1 MDLAEGALDANGSVF
16 AAVLENRS
24 GVCGT
29 CVVDTSTAR
38 ITLQTL
44 CESSAS
50 CVHTISYLEAVE
62 PSVVIVCAG
71 GAPLLRSFAAAAAQ
85 TALSTKCVP
94 KLRSAFDDTRGASML
109 RLLARPEDKVC
120 AVARRRNC
128 PEPVVDA
135 RSRAFRRQE
144 CLDKQRFYLA
154 MAAAA
159 PLLTYLSNERGVVVR
174 LPKLSCCP
182 LLLPLTALPRSQLLP
197 GTVSVSAGTS
207 ASHVDVDNA
216 TMRVLELVPTSGSR
230 AGGSLL
236 ELFKPKTK
244 GGAQL
249 LRASLLQPPAV
260 ESTICGRLDAVD
272 ELLGNEALYQAVSA
286 VLATCPPRLEQ
297 VVASFAVA
305 KKHTPGQ
312 AAQQVT
318 ASIAALLGLR
328 AALALAPTLAGAL
341 AGASSSVLSSLHAV
355 STHPALAQLEAKI
368 AELLDDEG
376 PGMGRNS
383 FAQRTNAVFALRTGS
398 CGLLD
403 VSRRKYCEI
412 TEAVNDLVTQY
423 NEGAGGACTFFRA
436 TFAPKRG
443 FFLTAP
449 TADFDAAPPSVK
461 QLFSQTQRKG
471 RQVHLATPELKA
483 LNVRLL
489 DASVD
494 CIMLSQNAL
503 DACAGMVRAQLAVI
517 TALVEGVA
525 LLDVLHCFA
534 GVVAGSG
541 RTFVRP
547 TFSRDGPI
555 AVQNG
560 HHPMLD
566 AAMGG
571 GCVPNNAFLSSAAS
585 LVLVAGPNAAG
596 KSTYLRQV
604 ALLALLA
611 HAGCYVPAEFATFRV
626 LDRICCVGMSESD
639 EMLHNNSTFMVEC
652 RELQHAL
659 ATATR
664 NSLVLMDELG
674 RATSTGDAFALGLA
688 ACEHLVACN
697 ALCLCATH
705 NERLL
710 DTALLMPG
718 VKSAHLRVVATSTTG
733 ADTTDLVFMHQLM
746 EGAPNNTACRH
757 YGILTAQRL
766 GMPPRLVAKA
776 KAIVEVMERRIAAE
790 AVSVEGLDQQLTL
803 FSLAQRLMTLHLS
816 ADGLLLGDISSSLR
830 RLQEVAI
837 QCAAKE

>member
-1 MDLAEGALDANGSVF
+1 
-16 AAVLENRS
+16 
-24 GVCGT
+24 
-29 CVVDTSTAR
+29 
-38 ITLQTL
+38 
-44 CESSAS
+44 
-50 CVHTISYLEAVE
+50 
-62 PSVVIVCAG
+62 
-71 GAPLLRSFAAAAAQ
+71 
-85 TALSTKCVP
+85 
-94 KLRSAFDDTRGASML
+94 
-109 RLLARPEDKVC
+109 
-120 AVARRRNC
+120 
-128 PEPVVDA
+128 
-135 RSRAFRRQE
+135 
-144 CLDKQRFYLA
+144 
-154 MAAAA
+154 MA
-159 PLLTYLSNERGVVVR
+159 
-174 LPKLSCCP
+174 
-182 LLLPLTALPRSQLLP
+182 
-197 GTVSVSAGTS
+197 VSAGTS
-207 ASHVDVDNA
+207 SSHVDVDNA
-216 TMRVLELVPTSGSR
+216 TAHVLELVATPGCRS
-230 AGGSLL
+230 SLL
-236 ELFKPKTK
+236 DLFKPKTK

-249 LRASLLQPPAV
+249 LRSSLLQPPAV
-260 ESTICGRLDAVD
+260 ETTICGRLDALD
-272 ELLGNEALYQAVSA
+272 EMLGSEALYQAVSA
-286 VLATCPPRLEQ
+286 VLATCPPRLGQ
-297 VVASFAVA
+297 IVASFAVA
-305 KKHTPGQ
+305 RKHTPGQ
-312 AAQQVT
+312 AAQQVG
-318 ASIAALLGLR
+318 ASIAALLDLR
-328 AALALAPTLAGAL
+328 AALTLAPTLAGAL

-368 AELLDDEG
+368 AALLDDEG

-403 VSRRKYCEI
+403 VSRRKFCEI
-412 TEAVNDLVTQY
+412 TEAVNELVTQY
-423 NEGAGGACTFFRA
+423 NDGSGGGLTFRA

-449 TADFDAAPPSVK
+449 TAEFDAAPPAVK
-461 QLFSQTQRKG
+461 QLFNQTQRKG

-489 DASVD
+489 DASND
-494 CIMLSQNAL
+494 CVMLSQNAL
-503 DACAGMVRAQLAVI
+503 DACAAMVRQQLSVI

-534 GVVAGSG
+534 AMVASSG

-560 HHPMLD
+560 RHPMLD
-566 AAMGG
+566 AQMAGA
-571 GCVPNNAFLSSAAS
+571 CVPNNAFLSPAAS

-626 LDRICCVGMSESD
+626 LDRVCCVGMSESD
-639 EMLHNNSTFMVEC
+639 DQLHNASTFMVEC

-664 NSLVLMDELG
+664 NSLVLIDELG

-710 DTALLMPG
+710 DTAMLMPG
-718 VKSAHLRVVATSTTG
+718 VKSAHLQVVPTNTG
-733 ADTTDLVFMHQLM
+733 GPDTTDLVFMHLLM
-746 EGAPNNTACRH
+746 EGAPLNTCRH

-766 GMPPRLVAKA
+766 GMPLRLVAKA
-776 KAIVEVMERRIAAE
+776 KAIVEVMERRVAAE
-790 AVSVEGLDQQLTL
+790 AVSVEGLDEQMTL
-803 FSLAQRLMTLHLS
+803 FSLAQRLMTLHMS
-816 ADGLLLGDISSSLR
+816 ADGLLLGDMSSSLR

-837 QCAAKE
+837 QCAAKG

>member
-1 MDLAEGALDANGSVF
+1 
-16 AAVLENRS
+16 
-24 GVCGT
+24 
-29 CVVDTSTAR
+29 
-38 ITLQTL
+38 
-44 CESSAS
+44 
-50 CVHTISYLEAVE
+50 
-62 PSVVIVCAG
+62 
-71 GAPLLRSFAAAAAQ
+71 
-85 TALSTKCVP
+85 
-94 KLRSAFDDTRGASML
+94 ML
-109 RLLARPEDKVC
+109 
-120 AVARRRNC
+120 
-128 PEPVVDA
+128 
-135 RSRAFRRQE
+135 
-144 CLDKQRFYLA
+144 Y
-154 MAAAA
+154 
-159 PLLTYLSNERGVVVR
+159 
-174 LPKLSCCP
+174 
-182 LLLPLTALPRSQLLP
+182 RSQLLP
-197 GTVSVSAGTS
+197 GTVAVSTGTS
-207 ASHVDVDNA
+207 SSHVDVDNA
-216 TMRVLELVPTSGSR
+216 TARVLELVPTPGCR
-230 AGGSLL
+230 TSLL
-236 ELFKPKTK
+236 DLFKTKTK

-249 LRASLLQPPAV
+249 LRSSLLQPPAV
-260 ESTICGRLDAVD
+260 ETTISGRLDALD
-272 ELLGNEALYQAVSA
+272 EMLGSEALYQAVSA

-297 VVASFAVA
+297 VVASFALA

-312 AAQQVT
+312 AAQQVG
-318 ASIAALLGLR
+318 ASIAALLDLR
-328 AALALAPTLAGAL
+328 AALALAPTLAAAL

-368 AELLDDEG
+368 AALLDDEG

-412 TEAVNDLVTQY
+412 TEAVNELVTQY
-423 NEGAGGACTFFRA
+423 NEGGAVTFRA

-449 TADFDAAPPSVK
+449 TAEFDGVRGNRAHRDLSPSRADNLPACALSPQAPPAVK
-461 QLFSQTQRKG
+461 QLFNQSQRKG

-489 DASVD
+489 DASND
-494 CIMLSQNAL
+494 CVMLSQNAL
-503 DACAGMVRAQLAVI
+503 DACAAMVRQQLSVI

-534 GVVAGSG
+534 AMVAGSG

-560 HHPMLD
+560 RHPMLD
-566 AAMGG
+566 ARTA
-571 GCVPNNAFLSSAAS
+571 CVPNNAFLSSAAS

-626 LDRICCVGMSESD
+626 LDRICCVGMSECD
-639 EMLHNNSTFMVEC
+639 DQLHNASTFMVEC

-664 NSLVLMDELG
+664 NSLVLIDELG

-710 DTALLMPG
+710 DTAMLMPG
-718 VKSAHLRVVATSTTG
+718 VKSAHLQVVPTNTMGT
-733 ADTTDLVFMHQLM
+733 DTDLVFMHTLM
-746 EGAPNNTACRH
+746 EGAPLTACRH

-790 AVSVEGLDQQLTL
+790 AVSVEGLDEQLTL
-803 FSLAQRLMTLHLS
+803 FSLAQRLMTLHMS
-816 ADGLLLGDISSSLR
+816 ADGLLLEDMCSSLR

-837 QCAAKE
+837 QCAAKG